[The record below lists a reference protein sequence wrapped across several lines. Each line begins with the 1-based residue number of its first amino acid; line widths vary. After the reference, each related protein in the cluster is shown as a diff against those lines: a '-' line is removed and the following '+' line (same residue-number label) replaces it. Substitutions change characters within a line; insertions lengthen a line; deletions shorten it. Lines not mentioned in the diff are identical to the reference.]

1 MDPES
6 KEFKGYTK
14 SGKPRKRRPKKKNVY
29 FTDDTQA
36 AILEYNASDN
46 SLEREKIYHRRIHYA
61 FFKLTENII
70 HTFKFYHTEVDTIED
85 LQHEVIEFLLQK
97 IHLYNPEKGR
107 AYSYFGTIA
116 KRYLIAYN
124 QKNYNKLI
132 NSAEVVEVNND
143 SSKNVYMEIDNPLT
157 THDQISEFMDKYIE
171 YVEGN
176 LNELFSE
183 KDRPIADAIMELFRK
198 REAIDVFNKKALYIY
213 IREMVDVKTIHITRI
228 AKRLG
233 DIYLDAFTRYKE
245 YGVVSFD

>member
-1 MDPES
+1 MDLES

-36 AILEYNASDN
+36 AILEYINSDDP
-46 SLEREKIYHRRIHYA
+46 LIRERIYHRRIHYA

-132 NSAEVVEVNND
+132 NSAEVIEVNND
-143 SSKNVYMEIDNPLT
+143 STKNVYMDIDNPLT
-157 THDQISEFMDKYIE
+157 THDQKSEFIDKYVTHIE
-171 YVEGN
+171 EN
-176 LNELFSE
+176 LENLFVE
-183 KDRPIADAIMELFRK
+183 KDRPIVDAILELFRK
-198 REAIDVFNKKALYIY
+198 REAIDVFKKKALYIY
-213 IREMVDVKTIHITRI
+213 IREMVDVKTIHITRV
-228 AKRLG
+228 AKRMG
-233 DIYLDAFTRYKE
+233 EIYFTAFTRYKE
-245 YGVVSFD
+245 YGVIEF